1 MIEHL
6 VNLLYIQFYQDLQLS
21 ELLINDEIDVNE
33 TVIDNLSV
41 VLDIIGYPKDNADER
56 GKLSE
61 QDIYNRDFFYQGFT
75 ELEYPNIHSELL
87 VKEKIRDFVDW
98 VCGETLELYKQNKLT
113 TDDFLKNIMDIK

>member
-6 VNLLYIQFYQDLQLS
+6 VNLLYIQFYQDCQLS
-21 ELLINDEIDVNE
+21 ELLHKDEIDVYE
-33 TVIDNLSV
+33 TAVDNLSV
-41 VLDIIGYPKDNADER
+41 VLDIIGYPKDTTDEK

-61 QDIYNRDFFYQGFT
+61 QDIYNRDWFYQSFT
-75 ELEYPNIHSELL
+75 ELEYININSELL
-87 VKEKIRDFVDW
+87 VKEKIREFIIW